1 MIMKKRTVY
10 NGMKMFIY
18 AISLLNIST
27 NMYLMI
33 GDTFVNIITNYNNMY
48 INLMGVTMLI
58 GFDYIL
64 DKQDK
69 EIIKNGVE

>member
-1 MIMKKRTVY
+1 MKKRTVY
-10 NGMKMFIY
+10 NSMKMFIY
-18 AISLLNIST
+18 AISLLNISI

-48 INLMGVTMLI
+48 INLIGITMLI